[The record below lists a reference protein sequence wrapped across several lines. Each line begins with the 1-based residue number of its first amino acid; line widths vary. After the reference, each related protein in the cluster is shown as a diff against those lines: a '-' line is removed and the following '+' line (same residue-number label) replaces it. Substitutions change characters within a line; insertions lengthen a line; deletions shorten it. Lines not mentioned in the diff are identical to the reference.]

1 MPAQLQP
8 MAMIAT
14 REHSSLVRAFEHRS
28 GRIIALCRMAMASVF
43 FLALWI
49 DPKQPVRSST
59 VGYLLLFDYVIVS
72 AALLV
77 LAWRHWWW
85 DQRLAWPVHV
95 MDAFAFLAAVYFTET
110 VNDDFTSPFLA
121 FFIFL
126 MLSATIRWEWRVTAL
141 TGVAV
146 TALYMLV
153 GLVMEWIGN
162 DIDIYRFGRRIIY
175 MMVLTLVLI
184 WFGLQR
190 REQSVERFVDPP
202 GSADDRVPPMLEALR
217 YAMAQMDAAA
227 GAIAWSDDEE
237 PNIEVR
243 SVGLE
248 CDAGQLSPEALSLEH
263 PFAARPQL
271 FDMPRR
277 RILGIGGW
285 RCITVS
291 GEVHDPFARHCAVDE
306 GLALP
311 FAAVTGRGEI
321 LLTGIPGVNA
331 DHVEM
336 GALIAREIGI
346 GFDRQATLALVR
358 ESAVTRMRDAVARD
372 LHDTIAQS
380 LAGASLRLEG
390 LRHWISDGN
399 DPENE
404 IQAIKAALRAEQSQ
418 VRGMIDRLRH
428 GESVLPDGSASASV
442 SPLLRDL
449 SEYWGISAT
458 MDQSARGIVIP
469 GRIAHELRQV
479 LREAVANAVRHGGA
493 SRVAIALAEEDG
505 MLHVTVSDDGTGFPA
520 TKKTLKPRSISE
532 RIAALD
538 GTTDVDTG
546 EKGTVLHLVLPME
559 KRTW

>member
-1 MPAQLQP
+1 
-8 MAMIAT
+8 MAMVAT
-14 REHSSLVRAFEHRS
+14 REHSVLVRAFEHRS
-28 GRIIALCRMAMASVF
+28 GRIIALCRVAMASVF

-59 VGYLLLFDYVIVS
+59 IGYLLLFDYVIVS
-72 AALLV
+72 AALMV

-95 MDAFAFLAAVYFTET
+95 LDVFAFLAAVYFTET
-110 VNDDFTSPFLA
+110 VYDDFTSPFLA

-146 TALYMLV
+146 TALYLLV
-153 GLVMEWIGN
+153 GLVLEWIGT

-202 GSADDRVPPMLEALR
+202 GSAEDRLPPMLEALR
-217 YAMAQMDAAA
+217 YAMAQLDAKA
-227 GAIAWSDDEE
+227 GAIAWADNEE
-237 PNIEVR
+237 PHIEVL

-248 CDAGQLSPEALSLEH
+248 CATGQVSPEVLSPEQ
-263 PFAARPQL
+263 PFALRPQL
-271 FDMPRR
+271 FDLPKR

-285 RCITVS
+285 RCVTIS
-291 GEVHDPFARHCAVDE
+291 GEVHDLFARHCGVDD

-311 FAAVTGRGEI
+311 FAAVTGRGEM

-336 GALIAREIGI
+336 GALVGREIGS

-358 ESAVTRMRDAVARD
+358 ESTVTRMRDALARD

-390 LRHWISDGN
+390 LRHWINDGN

-418 VRGMIDRLRH
+418 VRGLIDRLRH
-428 GESVLPDGSASASV
+428 GESILPDGTASASIG
-442 SPLLRDL
+442 PLLRDL
-449 SEYWGISAT
+449 SEYWGIAAT
-458 MDQSARGIVIP
+458 MDHGAGGIVIP
-469 GRIAHELRQV
+469 GWIAHELRQV

-505 MLHVTVSDDGTGFPA
+505 MLHVTVSDDGTGFPDA
-520 TKKTLKPRSISE
+520 RKTIKPRTIGE
-532 RIAALD
+532 RIAAL
-538 GTTDVDTG
+538 GGSTDVDTG
-546 EKGTVLHLVLPME
+546 EAGAVLHLVLPTA
-559 KRTW
+559 RR